1 MIRGKVLLAAPVHA
15 VLEDGL
21 KEAGFELIELPEINQ
36 AIAMEHVGECVGIVT
51 STRIQVDQKMMDAAP
66 HLAWVARMGSGME
79 VIDLDYAKSKGI
91 VCISSPEGNAN
102 AVAEHAL
109 GLLLN
114 ITKHISNAA
123 EEVIHGL
130 WLREENRGIELEG
143 RTIGIIGFGHT
154 GRAFAKVL
162 SGMDVKIL
170 AYDTHPIPPFPDKVE
185 ICDSL
190 ERIWNE
196 AEIVSFHVPIS
207 AETFHYFDADFLGKM
222 KQPFILLNTS
232 RGTVV
237 DTHILLGALESGKV
251 LGLGLDVWEEEP
263 LSKMSPEIHGLLK
276 KIAGNPGV
284 IITPHIAGYTF
295 EALYK
300 MSKVLLMKVL
310 RETI

>member
-1 MIRGKVLLAAPVHA
+1 MSRGKVLLAAPVHA
-15 VLEDGL
+15 VLKNGL
-21 KEAGFELIELPEINQ
+21 QDAGFDLLALPEINQ
-36 AIAMEHVGECVGIVT
+36 ALAMAEVAECVGIVT
-51 STRIQVDQKMMDAAP
+51 STRIQVDQQLMDAAP
-66 HLAWVARMGSGME
+66 NLAWVARMGSGME
-79 VIDLDYAKSKGI
+79 VIDLHYAQSKGI
-91 VCISSPEGNAN
+91 VCLSSPEGNAN

-114 ITKHISNAA
+114 ITRHILSSA

-162 SGMDVKIL
+162 SGMDVRIL
-170 AYDTHPIPPFPDKVE
+170 VYDTNPIPPFPGKVE
-185 ICDSL
+185 VCDSL
-190 ERIWNE
+190 ARIWEE
-196 AEIVSFHVPIS
+196 AEIVSFHVPMS
-207 AETFHYFDADFLGKM
+207 SETFHYFDAVFLEKM
-222 KQPFILLNTS
+222 KLPFILLNTS

-237 DTHILLGALESGKV
+237 DASILPEALQSGKV

-276 KIAGNPGV
+276 KIAGHPGV

-300 MSKVLLMKVL
+300 MSNVLLMKLL
-310 RETI
+310 RLIN